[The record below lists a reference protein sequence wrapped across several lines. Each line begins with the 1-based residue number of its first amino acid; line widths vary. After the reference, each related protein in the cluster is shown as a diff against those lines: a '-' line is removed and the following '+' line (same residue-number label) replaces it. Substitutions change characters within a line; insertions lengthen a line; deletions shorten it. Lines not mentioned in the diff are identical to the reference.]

1 MRHQD
6 HGRNVGERTNTD
18 DLFRALRWI
27 TAKVSWLPLPWRTEC
42 TWTPRELSFAALLWA
57 WSDEKT
63 LTDRFQTARKII
75 CQGRGEQ
82 DQPASSYQAFVKL
95 LGKWTEPLR
104 ALLTAAFQ
112 QQVQA
117 SLAQVWKVAGWVVL
131 AVDGSRVDVPRTRGN
146 EQRYSPR
153 SKLSRQAQ
161 KRRRARRSKC
171 RSQQEARERKAN
183 VPRIWLTV
191 LWHVGSGLPW
201 SWRAGPADSS
211 ERGHLLEMASEAP
224 PQSMI
229 TADAGFVGYDVWQ
242 SLLDAG
248 HQLLIRVGS
257 NVRLLKNLGYAKQRH
272 GLVYL
277 WPEQKAKKHLPPLVL
292 RLIEI
297 RAGAEPIYLVTSVR
311 NEKQLSDAQA
321 VAIYRRRWGI
331 ELFYR
336 HCKQT
341 FERRKLRS
349 HNPDN
354 ALQEL
359 HWSLLG
365 MWAMG
370 LHSHHHLLQRGTLP
384 ERVSFAR
391 TLRAYRHAMRE
402 YKSPPDPQERLT
414 KLLNAALI
422 DDYQRTH
429 KSNRNYPQKKRRT
442 PIGPP
447 NITQATKAQVKQ
459 AKLLQPNSPRRLTA

>member
-6 HGRNVGERTNTD
+6 HGRTVGERTNAD

-27 TAKVSWLPLPWRTEC
+27 TAKVCWLPLPWRAEC

-63 LTDRFQTARKII
+63 LADRFRVARKII
-75 CQGRGEQ
+75 CHERGEQ

-104 ALLTAAFQ
+104 AWLTAAFQ
-112 QQVQA
+112 QQAQA

-146 EQRYSPR
+146 ERRYSPR

-161 KRRRARRSKC
+161 KRRRARRSKR

-183 VPRIWLTV
+183 VPRIWLTL

-211 ERGHLLEMASEAP
+211 ERGHLLEMVPEAP

-257 NVRLLKNLGYAKQRH
+257 NVRLLKNLGHAKQRH

-277 WPEQKAKKHLPPLVL
+277 WPDQKAKKHLPPLVL

-297 RAGAEPIYLVTSVR
+297 HAGSEPIYLVTSVR
-311 NEKQLSDAQA
+311 DEKQLSDAQA

-402 YKSPPDPQERLT
+402 YNSPPDPHERLT

-422 DDYQRTH
+422 DDYQRNH
-429 KSNRNYPQKKRRT
+429 KSNRNYPQQKRRT
-442 PIGPP
+442 PIRPP
-447 NITQATKAQVKQ
+447 NINPATKAQVKL
-459 AKLLQPNSPRRLTA
+459 AKLLQANSQQRLTA